1 MVELK
6 GLTKRIGRHT
16 LVDDLTLLIGKG
28 EVFGLLGPNGAGK
41 TTTIRMITG
50 LIKPTKGEVTIAGYS
65 VTGEFEKAIEN
76 IGAVVE
82 NPEMYGYLSGY
93 ENLLHYAR
101 MHKTITKGRIRE
113 VVGLVGL
120 EERIHEKVRTYSL
133 GMRQRLGL
141 AQSLLHKPGVLILDE
156 PTNGLD
162 PAGIRELREY
172 LKRLA
177 REEGIAVIVSSHLLA
192 EMEKMCDRIAI
203 IDKGRLIGVEQVDSF
218 VGAKKQKWLILL
230 NEVKTAEKVLAEKG
244 ILYSAE
250 ERSVTIEAKK
260 EQIPSVIASLVE
272 KECSIYEVSP
282 IKKAS
287 LEEEFLLV
295 TGGAK

>member
-101 MHKTITKGRIRE
+101 MHKTITKGRISE

-192 EMEKMCDRIAI
+192 EMEKMCDQIAI